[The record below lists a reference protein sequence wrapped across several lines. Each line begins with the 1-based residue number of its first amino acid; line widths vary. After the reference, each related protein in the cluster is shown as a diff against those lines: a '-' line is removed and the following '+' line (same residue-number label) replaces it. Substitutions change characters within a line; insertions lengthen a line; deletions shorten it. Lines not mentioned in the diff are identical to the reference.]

1 MEKKKKKRAGLP
13 RTTRTGA
20 DGPRMSKELL
30 GCGEI
35 VGAGTG

>member
-1 MEKKKKKRAGLP
+1 MEKRAGLP

-20 DGPRMSKELL
+20 DGPRMSRELL

-35 VGAGTG
+35 EGVGTG